1 MASDMSDPRFTARY
15 LSEVVET
22 VLSDPNN
29 KIGGN
34 LLGTYDDG
42 MGHIRPAIS
51 IGNPGTIKTVKG
63 LEVITPLIPDTE
75 AAGVDSYSL
84 NTSRWDILLI
94 QRDLPPLRS
103 PNLPEAVERLTG
115 LFVQLFNGV
124 VNAVFVDADTLLG
137 SYPQCTFTFSS
148 VEYID
153 FQRFQ
158 TIYAQGL

>member
-1 MASDMSDPRFTARY
+1 MSDPRFTGRY
-15 LSEVVET
+15 LSEVIET
-22 VLSDPNN
+22 ILTDPNN

-42 MGHIRPAIS
+42 MGHTRTAIS
-51 IGNPGTIKTVKG
+51 IGNPGTIKTVTG
-63 LEVITPLIPDTE
+63 LEVITPLLPNTE
-75 AAGVDSYSL
+75 SAGVDSFSL

-94 QRDLPPLRS
+94 QRDPPPLRS
-103 PNLPEAVERLTG
+103 PTLPDAVERLTG
-115 LFVQLFNGV
+115 LFIQLFNGV
-124 VNAVFVDADTLLG
+124 ANAIFVDADTLLG

-153 FQRFQ
+153 FLKFQ